1 MVWSRVVRDSLGFVW
16 IGTLNGLERYDGYG
30 IKEYRNVEQDPYSI
44 SSNMVRSL
52 FCDSKNRLWLGTE
65 ATGICLYDRYLD
77 RFFNFPLPP
86 GDSISSQITLPRRFL
101 EDRTGT
107 LWFAAKGG
115 IMRIHVPSRFGPNEF
130 DSLARHIRFRP
141 IPIVTPKTEAY
152 DLCFRKD
159 GKLVVGTDSGLF
171 VLDPTTLRMSRP
183 RFTDRL
189 ARRLDSLAVACLVL
203 DPDGA
208 LWVATATEGLFR
220 LDWERGTATNYRH
233 REGDRE
239 SIRYDD
245 ILSMEMDSRGNL
257 WVGSIKGFDLFSPAE
272 RRCIPY
278 LTFGSAP
285 GAGFR
290 QAISVD
296 NTGTLWFVAGNGV
309 YWLSQRSLLL
319 PHYSQQNANGWLRS
333 FQTVE
338 RDRNGVIWC
347 FSQGKLLKIDIP
359 TMKII
364 STIDVLRGK
373 TPDYSEIAD
382 RTSSLLDR
390 HGNFWYAAW
399 DLGLYKV
406 NLTTQR
412 VDTYN
417 YRPFVGKSP
426 SVRSIAQGSGDSLWI
441 GTFYEGVFVFDPA
454 RATFTN
460 CGIDTVSTGVTGISD
475 GTIWISTVGEGL
487 IVHNPS
493 IGKTTR
499 LVHNPSD
506 PNSLSDDLARVV
518 YEDPSGRIWV
528 GAGSAINLWDPGK
541 SVFRRYPNPAFEKP
555 LFTVPIGS
563 DPKGRLWIRN
573 IPDGMSFLDP
583 ANSSFTNFNT
593 SNGVCGSPSDIQV
606 LDDGRLLLT
615 GTAGVNIFHPDSLN
629 YTRHPPSLV
638 ITQVVVN
645 DSVVIPHAPVGS
657 PGGLRLTHDQNVV
670 ELTFAAID
678 IDAPHLVKYEYRL
691 IGLENNWVKPKDR
704 RYVRYT
710 ALGPGDYTFVVKAS
724 SSWREWPARE
734 ISFAFTIAHPWWRT
748 AWAYAIY
755 VLFVTGLLFTMYR
768 VRLQQ
773 IRLRQRIE
781 MEHFRAEHLAEVDRL
796 KSRFFANISHE
807 FRTPLSL
814 ILGPIQK
821 WKERAAQTHSPD
833 LQFGENDNAVIVP
846 KDEICQDL
854 TMAERN
860 AHRLLK
866 LINQLLDLSKLEA
879 GAMKLQASRMNIVPL
894 VKGIAYSFES
904 SAGLRGISLNVVAER
919 EEIEVYCDR
928 DMMEKILGNL
938 LSNAFK
944 FTPEGGS
951 VTCTV
956 GRHTIPS
963 HDGEQEIVQITVI
976 DTGIGI
982 PQEELERVFDRFYQV
997 DASQTREHEGSGI
1010 GLALAK
1016 ELVELHHGTIHVQSE
1031 MGKGTEFTVRIPFGR
1046 SRLEDRQI
1054 VEVPLSDGSA
1064 ALQVDPVVDDRA
1076 HEGVQAPT
1084 SSGQPDNDAPIVLVV
1099 DDNADVREYIRG
1111 YLTSTYQVLE
1121 AKDGA
1126 QGIAI
1131 ALEVIPDLILCD
1143 VMMPKMDGKELCR
1156 VLKQDMRTSHIPV
1169 ILLTARAGTDSRIEG
1184 LEIGADDYV
1193 TKPFESKELL
1203 ARVRNL
1209 IEQRRQLRAKFSASV
1224 VLKPGEVAVTSID
1237 VALLK
1242 QIMETVEKNMGNE
1255 DFGVDDLARG
1265 ACLSR
1270 RHLNRKVH
1278 ALTNLSPGEFIRY
1291 VRLQRARELL
1301 EKGAGSV
1308 AEIAF
1313 QVGFGNLSHF
1323 SASFRG
1329 RFGVLPSEVRGIQP
1343 HQ

>member
-1 MVWSRVVRDSLGFVW
+1 MVHSFYEAASNLSPSLTLSSPFPIFLPERSLLAFQTLATLTFPQGVHLGFLPICYFSQSCRNRHFRIGLLCLSLALPFYVPLSAQEQLLPVFHFQQVNGRPSAMVWSRVVRDSLGFVW

-52 FCDSKNRLWLGTE
+52 FCDSKNRLWIGTE

-86 GDSISSQITLPRRFL
+86 GDSISSQFTLPRRFL
-101 EDRTGT
+101 EDRTGA

-115 IMRIHVPSRFGPNEF
+115 IVRIDMPSRFGPNEF

-171 VLDPTTLRMSRP
+171 ILDPTTLRMSRP

-203 DPDGA
+203 DPDGT

-220 LDWERGTATNYRH
+220 LDWERGTAANYRH

-245 ILSMEMDSRGNL
+245 ILSMEMDPRGNL

-272 RRCIPY
+272 GRCIPY

-290 QAISVD
+290 QAISAD

-347 FSQGKLLKIDIP
+347 FSQGVLLKIDIP

-373 TPDYSEIAD
+373 TPDYSEISD

-454 RATFTN
+454 RETFTN
-460 CGIDTVSTGVTGISD
+460 CGIDTVSAGVTGISD

-493 IGKTTR
+493 TGKTTR

-518 YEDPSGRIWV
+518 YEDPSGRVWV

-541 SVFRRYPNPAFEKP
+541 SFFRRYPNPAFEKP

-573 IPDGMSFLDP
+573 IPDGMSFFDP

-629 YTRHPPSLV
+629 YTRYPPSLV

-645 DSVVIPHAPVGS
+645 DSVVIPHAPVDS

-678 IDAPHLVKYEYRL
+678 IDAPYLVKYEYRL
-691 IGLENNWVKPKDR
+691 IGLENNWVYPKDR

-710 ALGPGDYTFVVKAS
+710 ALGPGDYTFLVKAS

-734 ISFAFTIAHPWWRT
+734 ITFAFTIAPPWWRT

-768 VRLQQ
+768 VRLHQ

-814 ILGPIQK
+814 ILGPVDTALSAPLDQRV
-821 WKERAAQTHSPD
+821 KETFI
-833 LQFGENDNAVIVP
+833 LV
-846 KDEICQDL
+846 K
-854 TMAERN
+854 RN
-860 AHRLLK
+860 AQKLHA
-866 LINQLLDLSKLEA
+866 LINQLLEFSRIEA
-879 GAMKLQASRMNIVPL
+879 GTIKMSVSDGDLVPFLQRV
-894 VKGIAYSFES
+894 VQSFKS
-904 SAGLRGISLNVVAER
+904 WAER
-919 EEIEVYCDR
+919 KQIALEFLSDAESIPGYFDA
-928 DMMEKILGNL
+928 DKLEKILNNL
-938 LSNAFK
+938 MSNALK
-944 FTPEGGS
+944 FTGEGGS
-951 VTCTV
+951 ISVSLRVAPKASRDILMTKEVIPASLNAAPRNDDSLARFVWLTV
-956 GRHTIPS
+956 S
-963 HDGEQEIVQITVI
+963 
-976 DTGIGI
+976 DTGPGI
-982 PQEELERVFDRFYQV
+982 PPEHLPHIFDRFYRV
-997 DASQTREHEGSGI
+997 DQSHRTEGTGI
-1010 GLALAK
+1010 GLALTR
-1016 ELVELHHGTIHVQSE
+1016 ELVDLHHGAITVHSE
-1031 MGKGTEFTVRIPFGR
+1031 VGKGTTFAVNIPIDKDCYR
-1046 SRLEDRQI
+1046 TEEISI
-1054 VEVPLSDGSA
+1054 SPSA
-1064 ALQVDPVVDDRA
+1064 PDKEQSTHHAEAFAPADASTIPGTPV
-1076 HEGVQAPT
+1076 
-1084 SSGQPDNDAPIVLVV
+1084 SGDK
-1099 DDNADVREYIRG
+1099 
-1111 YLTSTYQVLE
+1111 T
-1121 AKDGA
+1121 
-1126 QGIAI
+1126 
-1131 ALEVIPDLILCD
+1131 C
-1143 VMMPKMDGKELCR
+1143 
-1156 VLKQDMRTSHIPV
+1156 
-1169 ILLTARAGTDSRIEG
+1169 
-1184 LEIGADDYV
+1184 
-1193 TKPFESKELL
+1193 
-1203 ARVRNL
+1203 
-1209 IEQRRQLRAKFSASV
+1209 
-1224 VLKPGEVAVTSID
+1224 
-1237 VALLK
+1237 
-1242 QIMETVEKNMGNE
+1242 
-1255 DFGVDDLARG
+1255 G
-1265 ACLSR
+1265 ACGGGQCRCTGVISGAISPESLRCWRQKTVVRHSTSR
-1270 RHLNRKVH
+1270 PK
-1278 ALTNLSPGEFIRY
+1278 
-1291 VRLQRARELL
+1291 
-1301 EKGAGSV
+1301 
-1308 AEIAF
+1308 
-1313 QVGFGNLSHF
+1313 
-1323 SASFRG
+1323 SF
-1329 RFGVLPSEVRGIQP
+1329 LIWW
-1343 HQ
+1343 